1 MGTRDRWRTM
11 PCMETFCR
19 ILVIPLGVVSIFV
32 ISSQP
37 VIIGTCSALA
47 LIAALAMLIMI
58 PFALDE
64 VIAMG
69 QFLAW
74 AKRRGKP
81 LIRTFSQ
88 GDAIEAGAEDA
99 SDVMASPSTFWA
111 DANRGLTLRWTLAAR
126 IVRGVRKSKR
136 LNSSN

>member
-1 MGTRDRWRTM
+1 
-11 PCMETFCR
+11 
-19 ILVIPLGVVSIFV
+19 
-32 ISSQP
+32 
-37 VIIGTCSALA
+37 
-47 LIAALAMLIMI
+47 MLIMI

-81 LIRTFSQ
+81 LIRTFFQ

-111 DANRGLTLRWTLAAR
+111 DANRGLTLPWTLAAS
-126 IVRGVRKSKR
+126 IVLGVFLMLTRMILSSEVAMARPERRGGGKAG
-136 LNSSN
+136 